1 MTSLR
6 QRMLHDLRIRG
17 RSENTQKAYILQIKK
32 FAEHFKQS
40 PEKLGLDEIRAYQ
53 IYLIEQRRASRS
65 QLVQFVAAARFL
77 YTVTLNLDWKL
88 TRIPYPKKAKRL
100 PDVLSEEEVK
110 RLIDV
115 VGNPKHRAI
124 LTTLYAVGLRVS
136 EACQLRVCDVS
147 SSRMLMRVEQGK
159 GAKDRYVPICQS
171 LLHELRAYWKKC
183 RPAHYMFPG
192 RGGRAI
198 SSRHIY
204 RVCRDAGEA
213 AGIRQRVHPH
223 LLRHSFATHLLDRG
237 ANILQI
243 QAILGHTSLKTTA
256 TYIHLSQKCLQSTC
270 NPLDLLIGPTKEED
284 AA

>member
-6 QRMLHDLRIRG
+6 QRMLDDLRIRG
-17 RSENTQKAYILQIKK
+17 RSENTQKAYIQQIKK
-32 FAEHFKQS
+32 FAVHYKQS
-40 PEKLGLDEIRAYQ
+40 PENLGLDEIRAFQ
-53 IYLIEQRRASRS
+53 IYLVEHRQVSRS

-77 YTVTLNLDWKL
+77 YTVTLNRDWNL
-88 TRIPYPKKAKRL
+88 QRIPYPKKEKRL
-100 PDVLSEEEVK
+100 PDVLTEEQVK

-115 VGNPKHRAI
+115 VRNQKHRAI
-124 LTTLYAVGLRVS
+124 LTTLYAAGLRVS
-136 EACQLRVCDVS
+136 EACQLRVCDVG
-147 SSRMLMRVEQGK
+147 SSRMLLRIEQGK
-159 GAKDRYVPICQS
+159 GAKDRYVPMCQA
-171 LLHELRAYWKKC
+171 LLQELRAYWKKC

-192 RGGRAI
+192 RRGRPI

-223 LLRHSFATHLLDRG
+223 LLRHSFATHLVDRG

-256 TYIHLSQKCLQSTC
+256 KYIHLSQRYLQSTP
-270 NPLDLLIGPTKEED
+270 NPLDLLIDTPQEDD